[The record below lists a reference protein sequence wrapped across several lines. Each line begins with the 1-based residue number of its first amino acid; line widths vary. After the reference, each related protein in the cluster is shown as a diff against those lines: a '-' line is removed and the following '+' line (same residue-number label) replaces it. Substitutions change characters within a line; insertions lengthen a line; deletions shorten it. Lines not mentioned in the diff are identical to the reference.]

1 MNPYEITF
9 RALLGTFLKHGI
21 CVERVNVGEN
31 TIYISLPKNSY
42 VHGQG
47 CIKNIDDQAKIIKKL
62 LINIG
67 ILPSDGKVKYR
78 GANVCWTKETGNEN
92 FINNIELVLGE
103 Y

>member
-42 VHGQG
+42 VHGSSLYQ
-47 CIKNIDDQAKIIKKL
+47 KH
-62 LINIG
+62 
-67 ILPSDGKVKYR
+67 
-78 GANVCWTKETGNEN
+78 
-92 FINNIELVLGE
+92 
-103 Y
+103 